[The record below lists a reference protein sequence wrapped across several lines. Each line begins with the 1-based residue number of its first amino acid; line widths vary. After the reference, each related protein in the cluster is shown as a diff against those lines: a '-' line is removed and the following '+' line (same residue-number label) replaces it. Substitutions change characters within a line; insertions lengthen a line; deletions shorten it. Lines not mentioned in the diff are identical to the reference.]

1 MIIHY
6 ILNWNQISLGISI
19 NMYILL
25 KKSDSRTEFTLH
37 LDFDQ
42 SFIPKLLNF
51 IHEISQVKPC
61 VESIDST
68 ILTFATSISFKKK
81 SLSSMIISI

>member
-25 KKSDSRTEFTLH
+25 KSQIAELNLH
-37 LDFDQ
+37 Y
-42 SFIPKLLNF
+42 I
-51 IHEISQVKPC
+51 
-61 VESIDST
+61 
-68 ILTFATSISFKKK
+68 
-81 SLSSMIISI
+81 

>member
-1 MIIHY
+1 
-6 ILNWNQISLGISI
+6 
-19 NMYILL
+19 MYILL

-68 ILTFATSISFKKK
+68 YPNICNIDFIQKEKA
-81 SLSSMIISI
+81 